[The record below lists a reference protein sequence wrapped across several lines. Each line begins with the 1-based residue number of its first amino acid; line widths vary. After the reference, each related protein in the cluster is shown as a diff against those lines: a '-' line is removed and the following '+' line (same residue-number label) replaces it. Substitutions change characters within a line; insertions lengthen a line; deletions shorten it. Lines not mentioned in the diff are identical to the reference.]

1 MQVKPVK
8 TGKAPTRHP
17 LPTAAEVAA
26 NPDLVDPAPSR
37 APRGIGVALGAG
49 LVGSL
54 LSGTAG
60 CQRETPPPPAAALDA
75 ERVVSDADA
84 AAKAEA
90 ARQSVVTFVAPM
102 LQKALDED
110 GRGGFGCVA
119 VDPPFFLSE
128 NEALDIIEQE
138 FAKAGVKLRDCYELT
153 GFTRHLTDWNA
164 KPKPRGK
171 NDADASEV
179 FFLGDGDPCRP
190 QREVPGRW
198 LFDFATEDGSILVE
212 FLSTKDHD
220 KLKDVHPGAG
230 AMSSV
235 QFYDLPHRAARFREE
250 LETRTNGA
258 PVTIALFFDP
268 MAKGASWKE
277 KGGRYI
283 RPDSAF
289 KGMTLEEYD
298 ALGWEKREELK
309 RQDSRRLLLEQIRFF
324 LDWAKKEGKLP
335 AP

>member
-26 NPDLVDPAPSR
+26 NPTLSTRRHPARRAESASPWARAWSARSFPERRVASGRRRPRLRRPSTQSASFPTPTPRPRPKRRGR
-37 APRGIGVALGAG
+37 ASSHSSPRCSRRRSTRTGA
-49 LVGSL
+49 
-54 LSGTAG
+54 A
-60 CQRETPPPPAAALDA
+60 
-75 ERVVSDADA
+75 VSDA
-84 AAKAEA
+84 
-90 ARQSVVTFVAPM
+90 SP
-102 LQKALDED
+102 
-110 GRGGFGCVA
+110 
-119 VDPPFFLSE
+119 S
-128 NEALDIIEQE
+128 I
-138 FAKAGVKLRDCYELT
+138 LRS
-153 GFTRHLTDWNA
+153 F
-164 KPKPRGK
+164 
-171 NDADASEV
+171 ADASEV